1 MEQQLVS
8 IFREGNQVCALYGAS
23 LMEGTAG
30 FGDNTADALRDLA
43 KQLEEE
49 GIVEEIDSSL

>member
-8 IFREGNQVCALYGAS
+8 IFRDGNQVCALFGVN

-30 FGDNTADALRDLA
+30 FGNNTAEALRDLA
-43 KQLEEE
+43 KQMEEE
-49 GIVEEIDSSL
+49 GIVEEIDSSF